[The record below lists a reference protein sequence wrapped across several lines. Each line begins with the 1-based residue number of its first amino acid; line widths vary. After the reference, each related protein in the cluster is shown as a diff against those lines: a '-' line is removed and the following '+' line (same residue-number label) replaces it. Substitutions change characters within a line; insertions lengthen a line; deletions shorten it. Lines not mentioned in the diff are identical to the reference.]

1 MKHKKIL
8 SLLAAGLAFFGMT
21 SCSDDNDS
29 NPVLDTAPT
38 TFVLNTPTMTDQ
50 YVELSADNTVTLSW
64 SQPDYGFAAL
74 ATYFVQVGVQQAD
87 GSVTWCDDY
96 LETTYTQCI
105 ADLNGKE
112 IAQAINQ
119 ADGFKSEEDYKDMG
133 VRTIAFRVLSAILD
147 GEGKPIDITKI
158 LSNTVLMKKMQS
170 YKAIRAP
177 KKMYLIGACGGWTE
191 PSEANRE
198 ALTSWVINETGVG
211 TGIYQATFDIPAGQ
225 FQFRFYTA
233 LTGWD
238 GGASI
243 GSQEDDTE
251 IAITMTD
258 DDYEGDVTVPGKG
271 SWKIADWAGGSV
283 QITVD
288 MNKNKVK
295 FEKK

>member
-119 ADGFKSEEDYKDMG
+119 ADGFRQIPHSFSHT
-133 VRTIAFRVLSAILD
+133 VIPSFTSCFRSSSLRHFSIYLILRSGSSYFTDSSRMLSA
-147 GEGKPIDITKI
+147 
-158 LSNTVLMKKMQS
+158 
-170 YKAIRAP
+170 
-177 KKMYLIGACGGWTE
+177 
-191 PSEANRE
+191 
-198 ALTSWVINETGVG
+198 
-211 TGIYQATFDIPAGQ
+211 
-225 FQFRFYTA
+225 
-233 LTGWD
+233 
-238 GGASI
+238 
-243 GSQEDDTE
+243 
-251 IAITMTD
+251 
-258 DDYEGDVTVPGKG
+258 
-271 SWKIADWAGGSV
+271 
-283 QITVD
+283 
-288 MNKNKVK
+288 
-295 FEKK
+295 